1 MKAWGTFLMAT
12 GLLLSSATQAATQT
26 TVVTQGHP
34 VILPGNNVATQ
45 GTVSGTQGAIN
56 TQGVANAQGTTNTD
70 VVVPVPP
77 QVVWG
82 NGGNAGGNVQRETQV
97 NCMSCCIYQNRSYS
111 EGSVVRA
118 EGVLLQCQRDKGN
131 LGTNNLVWR
140 ILKDQQ

>member
-12 GLLLSSATQAATQT
+12 GLLLSSAAQAATQT
-26 TVVTQGHP
+26 TVITQGNP
-34 VILPGNNVATQ
+34 VVLPGNGSSTH
-45 GTVSGTQGAIN
+45 GTVSTTQGS
-56 TQGVANAQGTTNTD
+56 TNTE

-77 QVVWG
+77 QVIWG
-82 NGGNAGGNVQRETQV
+82 NGNGGNVQREAQV
-97 NCMSCCIYQNRSYS
+97 NCMSCCIYQNRNYT

-140 ILKDQQ
+140 IIKEQQ

>member
-12 GLLLSSATQAATQT
+12 GLLLSSAVQAATQT
-26 TVVTQGHP
+26 TVITQGNP
-34 VILPGNNVATQ
+34 VVLPGNTSGNH
-45 GTVSGTQGAIN
+45 GTVSTTQGS
-56 TQGVANAQGTTNTD
+56 TNTE

-77 QVVWG
+77 QVIWGNG
-82 NGGNAGGNVQRETQV
+82 NGGNAQRETQV
-97 NCMSCCIYQNRSYS
+97 NCMSCCVHQNRNYS

-140 ILKDQQ
+140 IIKDPQ

>member
-12 GLLLSSATQAATQT
+12 GLLLSSAAQAATQT
-26 TVVTQGHP
+26 TVITQGNP
-34 VILPGNNVATQ
+34 VVLPGNTSSTYGTASTTQ
-45 GTVSGTQGAIN
+45 ES
-56 TQGVANAQGTTNTD
+56 TNTE

-77 QVVWG
+77 QVIWG
-82 NGGNAGGNVQRETQV
+82 NGNGGNVQREAQV
-97 NCMSCCIYQNRSYS
+97 NCMSCCVYQNRNYS

-140 ILKDQQ
+140 IIKDQQ

>member
-12 GLLLSSATQAATQT
+12 GLLLSSAAQAATQT
-26 TVVTQGHP
+26 TVITQGNP
-34 VILPGNNVATQ
+34 VVLPGNTSSTYGPASTTQ
-45 GTVSGTQGAIN
+45 GS
-56 TQGVANAQGTTNTD
+56 TNTE

-77 QVVWG
+77 QVIWG
-82 NGGNAGGNVQRETQV
+82 NGNGGNVQREAQV
-97 NCMSCCIYQNRSYS
+97 NCMSCCIYQNRNYS

-140 ILKDQQ
+140 IIKDQ